1 MRSRSGAIKVNMF
14 KLNIAHKGLIV
25 VAVPLVLNLLILA
38 GLAYLVDQESVQREL
53 EEKNNALNIRLI
65 DMRRMFVEAL
75 NLTWKGALRRD
86 PSQYVKYEKLKERS
100 AGNYQELVKME
111 ADDPELLSAL
121 KHSHLL
127 ESRLFRLLD
136 ASQAIASQGGDG
148 VLMFSEPQ
156 LQSEFKATVKYLGA
170 KHEQFMLVQ
179 AQHQRAKPH
188 NEWLPLEKA
197 FLLFGVLA
205 NVIFSVSLS
214 LYFGRNFVDRLKQ
227 MIDNT
232 IRLAA
237 NQQLHPIIAGSDE
250 ISRLDTVYHEMAE
263 LLQQAHRKERSFID
277 NAVDVILTVDEKS
290 KFADVN
296 PASEQVWGYQPAE
309 LIGRTVASVVHVD
322 DLPLFAGVD
331 ASKETGVNFENRVQ
345 HKDGRL
351 IDMLWSAYWS
361 KDEHTYFCV
370 AHDIT
375 DRKTVERFLKESE
388 ARIGTIIENLP
399 VGLLILNEQGNI
411 EAVNPKSEELLGCG
425 SHKLIA
431 QHVGA
436 YVDHKNDT
444 DQASMQA
451 NAMSSLLEKCFQH
464 SVELSC
470 KRYDGTIL
478 PIEIL
483 IDELHFGKQRKFLAI
498 MVDVSERHQLENA
511 RQELIQMVSHDLRT
525 PLTSAGAI
533 MDLLLTGTLGKLD
546 ETDLAM
552 VAQSQRE
559 LYKLL
564 ALINGLL
571 DLEKIQSGSFELNS
585 DVSSASIIVAKAT
598 EAVVD
603 LAIQSQVVLENHAKD
618 SELLCD
624 SERLVLVL
632 VNLAMEAM
640 RHNPPPQSIGM
651 FAAESKD
658 GNSTQFKV
666 VARHRQ
672 GSTTDGETSAPGIIG
687 TEVDSDGAA
696 TSLST
701 TVTSGTTG
709 GSGLWQVICNG
720 IVKAHN
726 GTLELQEDGVE
737 ATYSFVIPLP
747 MPPQSIDGSE
757 DFD

>member
-1 MRSRSGAIKVNMF
+1 MI

-25 VAVPLVLNLLILA
+25 VAVPLALNLLVLA
-38 GLAYLVDQESVQREL
+38 GMAYLLDQESGQRER
-53 EEKNNALNIRLI
+53 EEKNNALNARLI
-65 DMRRMFVEAL
+65 DRRKFFVECL
-75 NLTWKGALRRD
+75 NVTWKGAMRQE
-86 PSQYVKYEKLKERS
+86 PSLHVKYEKLKERF
-100 AGNYQELVKME
+100 AENYQELLKME

-121 KHSHLL
+121 KHNHLL
-127 ESRLFRLLD
+127 ESRLFHLMD
-136 ASQAIASQGGDG
+136 ASQSIAAQGGDG
-148 VLMFSEPQ
+148 LLMFSEPQ
-156 LQSEFKATVKYLGA
+156 LQPEFKALVKYLGIRNG
-170 KHEQFMLVQ
+170 QFMLVQ

-197 FLLFGVLA
+197 FLLCGVLA
-205 NVIFSVSLS
+205 NVIFSISLA
-214 LYFGRNFVDRLKQ
+214 LYFGRNFVARLKA

-237 NQQLHPIIAGSDE
+237 NQQLHPTIAGSDE

-263 LLQQAHRKERSFID
+263 VLQQAHRKERSFID
-277 NAVDVILTVDEKS
+277 NAVDVILTVDEKN

-296 PASEQVWGYQPAE
+296 PASEQIWGYQPAE

-331 ASKETGVNFENRVQ
+331 ASEETGVHFENRVQ
-345 HKDGRL
+345 HKEGRL
-351 IDMLWSAYWS
+351 VDMLWSAYWS
-361 KDEHTYFCV
+361 KDERTYFCV

-375 DRKTVERFLKESE
+375 DRKTAERFLKESE

-399 VGLLILNEQGNI
+399 VGLLILNESGNI
-411 EAVNPKSEELLGCG
+411 EAVNPKSEELLGCD
-425 SHKLIA
+425 SNKLIA
-431 QHVGA
+431 QHIGD
-436 YVDHKNDT
+436 YVDHKEDT
-444 DQASMQA
+444 DLAT
-451 NAMSSLLEKCFQH
+451 MSSLLEQCFQH

-470 KRYDGTIL
+470 KRYDDTIL

-498 MVDVSERHQLENA
+498 MVDVSERHQLEIA
-511 RQELIQMVSHDLRT
+511 RQDLIQMVSHDLRT

-585 DVSSASIIVAKAT
+585 EVSSASIIVEKAT
-598 EAVVD
+598 EAVFD
-603 LAIQSQVVLENHAKD
+603 LAKQAQVVLENHAKD

-624 SERLVLVL
+624 GERLVQVL

-640 RHNPPPQSIGM
+640 RHNPPPQSIGL
-651 FAAESKD
+651 FAAESED

-666 VARHRQ
+666 VARHR
-672 GSTTDGETSAPGIIG
+672 
-687 TEVDSDGAA
+687 
-696 TSLST
+696 
-701 TVTSGTTG
+701 SGTTNG
-709 GSGLWQVICNG
+709 AMTSPGTTAGSGLWQVICNG

-726 GTLELQEDGVE
+726 GTLTLQDDGVE

-747 MPPQSIDGSE
+747 LAPQSIDGSE
-757 DFD
+757 EFD